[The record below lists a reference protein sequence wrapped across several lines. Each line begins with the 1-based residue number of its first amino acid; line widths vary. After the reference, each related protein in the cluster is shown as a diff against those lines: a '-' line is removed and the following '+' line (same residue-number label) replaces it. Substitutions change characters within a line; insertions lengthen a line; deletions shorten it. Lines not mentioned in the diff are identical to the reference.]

1 MTSQFDEVNAD
12 RKNDLEAEGN
22 QNCHFSRGSSNNAPP
37 NTVPE
42 YETFDSSEQ
51 RPRGYRI
58 KVVRDFEDMAKV
70 VAIRGAAYFSD
81 DEHLYAKHFD
91 GNDFSATHLLG
102 FIDGEPVGTIRIR
115 YFADFTRIERL
126 AVRPTHR
133 KSRMSFRL
141 AKAAFA
147 WCRDKGYETVGGV
160 ARSELIPFWTMLGF
174 RLTEG
179 KDPIY
184 IYGQPH
190 YDITLKLEPDTGAV
204 RHMTDT
210 MVLLR
215 PEGRWH
221 EAGHHETMNVTAPT
235 TVAAAPPMVR
245 RARRPA
251 DVAARLAEAGP
262 ASLGVAKR
270 LDRSLADKPRAKPAA
285 AIDQTSG
292 QEAATHRR
300 RP

>member
-1 MTSQFDEVNAD
+1 M
-12 RKNDLEAEGN
+12 RDLVTNGAIDQETTAKTGLSPDSEGAIALFN
-22 QNCHFSRGSSNNAPP
+22 GKGHN
-37 NTVPE
+37 PE
-42 YETFDSSEQ
+42 YNTHDPLVVGKS
-51 RPRGYRI
+51 GYTI

-70 VAIRGAAYFSD
+70 FAIRGSACFSD
-81 DEHLYAKHFD
+81 PEHLYAKHFD
-91 GNDFSATHLLG
+91 GNDFSSTHLLG

-126 AVRPTHR
+126 TVRPTHR
-133 KSRMSFRL
+133 KSRISFRL

-147 WCRDKGYETVGGV
+147 WCRDKGYRTVGGV

-184 IYGQPH
+184 IYGLPH
-190 YDITLKLEPDTGAV
+190 FDITLTLEPKDDAIQ
-204 RHMTDT
+204 HMTDT

-215 PEGRWH
+215 SEGRWH

-235 TVAAAPPMVR
+235 TVVAPPPMVR

-251 DVAARLAEAGP
+251 DVAARLAE
-262 ASLGVAKR
+262 R
-270 LDRSLADKPRAKPAA
+270 RD
-285 AIDQTSG
+285 SG
-292 QEAATHRR
+292 SPSRISPEAASRSDGGAFTERTCAPH
-300 RP
+300 